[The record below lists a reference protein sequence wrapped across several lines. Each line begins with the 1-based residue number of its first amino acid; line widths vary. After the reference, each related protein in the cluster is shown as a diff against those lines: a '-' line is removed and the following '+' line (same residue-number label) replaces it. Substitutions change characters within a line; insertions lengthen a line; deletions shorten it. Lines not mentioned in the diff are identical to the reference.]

1 MKSLNVQIIDLN
13 GFEVVLCALVD
24 EMSLFVVCVF

>member
-1 MKSLNVQIIDLN
+1 MKSLNVQILDLN
-13 GFEVVLCALVD
+13 GFEVKVCALVD